1 MPDLS
6 DDIETAA
13 TSPASASA
21 DGVSVTQ
28 RSIAEMIAADKHI
41 KADEAGTKPRLG
53 MRFVKLVPPGSV

>member
-21 DGVSVTQ
+21 DGVTVTQ
-28 RSIAEMIAADKHI
+28 RSIDEMIKADKHI
-41 KADEAGTKPRLG
+41 KADTAGASPRLG
-53 MRFVKLVPPGSV
+53 MRIVKLLMPGSV